1 MRRAFDRAWLVAL
14 TISALQLFAGRAY
27 ALEPQLSDLVPNGF
41 QRGSEVELKLTGA
54 RLGDADEPMFYS
66 PGISVKAWEV
76 ESDTAVKATFVVAPD
91 CRLGIHAL
99 RVRSATGI
107 SNLRLFSVG
116 ALPQVVEVEPNNL
129 FDQPQPIALGVTI
142 SGVVQSEDV
151 EYFVVEATKGQRI
164 TAEVEGL
171 RLGYTTFDPY
181 VAILNDKRFELARSD
196 DASLLLQDCV
206 ASVIAPEDGKYIIQL
221 RESSFG
227 GDGNSKY
234 RLHVGTFPRPTGVYP
249 AGGRPGEALNVTCLG
264 DVGGEFASQV
274 TLPTDSAGEF
284 AYFAQ
289 DDRGVS
295 PSPNMLRIVDLPNVL
310 EAEPNNVH
318 SEVTAVTNAPV
329 AFNGIIQT
337 DNDRDYFKFTA
348 KKGEQYDVRVYARMT
363 LRSPLDPV
371 LTIHNKDGGQIAA
384 NDDSGSPDSYLR
396 FAVPND
402 GEYFIAVRDHLQAGG
417 PAYIYRVELTAVKPA
432 LTMSLPERQQ
442 YIPTTLTVPRGNRM
456 ALMVSAQRQNFGG
469 DLALELR
476 NAPAGLNVEALPF
489 AGGRGDVPVVFSA
502 PADAVPAGT
511 LADLVGKSTD
521 PNLPLEGHLRQRT
534 MLVRGNNNR
543 DVYGHDADR
552 MAVAIAEEIPFSIEI
567 VPPTAPL
574 VRDGSIDLKVI
585 AKRAEG
591 FTAPILITM
600 LYNPSGVGSSGSISI
615 AEGQS
620 EGIIPLTANGGAAIG
635 THKIVVVGRSGSS
648 GRSRRGGTGGS
659 GAIECC
665 SQMTDLTVA
674 DSFFSLAFQKSAVE
688 LGQETEVVVKLEK
701 KADFPGNAKVELV
714 GVPAGTSTQ
723 PIEIANGATEMIFKV
738 KSDAATSKPGKYN
751 SLVCRT
757 VINMNGMNVTQ
768 TQGTG
773 ELRIDAPLPPKPMA
787 APMPAPMAQPMPM
800 PVAEKPAEPKRLS
813 RLEQLR
819 LQKEAGK

>member
-14 TISALQLFAGRAY
+14 TISALQLFAGRAW
-27 ALEPQLSDLVPNGF
+27 AIEPQLNDLAPNGF
-41 QRGSEVELKLTGA
+41 QRGTEVEVQFSGA
-54 RLGDADEPMFYS
+54 RLGDADEPLFYS
-66 PGISVKAWEV
+66 PGISVKAWDV
-76 ESDTAVKATFVVAPD
+76 DNDNLVKATLVIAPD

-116 ALPQVVEVEPNNL
+116 ALPQVAEVEPNNL
-129 FDQPQPIALGVTI
+129 FEQPQLIPLGSTV
-142 SGVVQSEDV
+142 SGIVQNEDV
-151 EYFVVEATKGQRI
+151 EYFVVEAKKGQRI
-164 TAEVEGL
+164 TAEAEGL

-221 RESSFG
+221 RESSYG

-234 RLHVGTFPRPTGVYP
+234 RLHVGTFPRPAAVYP
-249 AGGRPGEALNVTCLG
+249 AGGRPGEVLSVKCLG

-274 TLPTDSAGEF
+274 TLPSDTSSEF

-295 PSPNMLRIVDLPNVL
+295 PSPNLLRVVDLPNAL
-310 EAEPNNVH
+310 EVEPNNAH
-318 SEVTAVTNAPV
+318 PEVTAVVAAPV
-329 AFNGIIQT
+329 AFNGIIQA
-337 DNDRDYFKFTA
+337 DGDRDYFKFSA
-348 KKGEQYDVRVYARMT
+348 KAGQQYDIRVYARKT

-371 LTIHNKDGGQIAA
+371 LTVHNKDGGQIAA

-396 FAVPND
+396 FAVPAD
-402 GEYFIAVRDHLQAGG
+402 GDYFVAVRDHLNAGG
-417 PAYIYRVELTAVKPA
+417 PTYIYRVEIAAVKPA

-456 ALMVSAQRQNFGG
+456 ALMVAAQRQNFGS
-469 DLALELR
+469 DLTLELR
-476 NAPAGLNVEALPF
+476 GAPAGMTLETIPF

-502 PADAVPAGT
+502 PAEAAPAGA

-521 PNLPLEGHLRQRT
+521 PNLPLEGHLYQRT

-543 DVYGHDADR
+543 DVYGHDTDR
-552 MAVAIAEEIPFSIEI
+552 MAVAIAEEIPFKIEI

-574 VRDGSIDLKVI
+574 VRDGSIDLKVV
-585 AKRAEG
+585 ATRAAD
-591 FTAPILITM
+591 FKAAINITM
-600 LYNPSGVGSSGSISI
+600 LYNPAGVGSSGSITI
-615 AEGQS
+615 PEGQN
-620 EGIIPLTANGGAAIG
+620 EAVIPLTANGGAAIG

-648 GRSRRGGTGGS
+648 GRSRRGGNAGS
-659 GAIECC
+659 GAIECS
-665 SQMTDLTVA
+665 SQLTDLTIA
-674 DSFFSLAFQKSAVE
+674 DSFFNVAFQKSAVE

-714 GVPAGTSTQ
+714 GVPAGTSTT
-723 PIEIANGATEMIFKV
+723 PIEVASGATEMIFKV
-738 KSDAATSKPGKYN
+738 KSDAAVSKPGKYN

-757 VINMNGMNVTQ
+757 VININGMNVVQ

-787 APMPAPMAQPMPM
+787 APMPAPVAQPMPM
-800 PVAEKPAEPKRLS
+800 PVAVKPAEPKRLT

-819 LQKEAGK
+819 LQKQEGK